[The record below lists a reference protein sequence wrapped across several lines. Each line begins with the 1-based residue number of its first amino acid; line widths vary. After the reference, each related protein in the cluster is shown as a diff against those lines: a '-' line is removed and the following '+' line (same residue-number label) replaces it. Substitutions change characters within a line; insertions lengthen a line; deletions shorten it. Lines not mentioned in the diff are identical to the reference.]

1 MSVNLIPTFVFGSVK
16 HPHLFSEWLPQRKL
30 IFLPHKI
37 TPAQFIKD
45 WAKMIAHT
53 PHAEIMIYNGRAHQY
68 LLRFAKQYKVKINY
82 LGLGF
87 MQELM
92 GYSTDQAPFS
102 FFVDT
107 KNHPYDATSPSVLER
122 VLTQHDFH
130 KNPRWLPFAKMMRYV
145 LLQNIGIQGE
155 PQASA
160 VFAPEQEKIIVFGQC
175 EFDLALRFE
184 TGQSLKLDELID
196 TVISRHPEA
205 KIYYLPALQ
214 ELSARSFSEKL
225 TVLKESD
232 IEVLDPHQSWGIT
245 LLQCQQAYTISSTM
259 GLYALMAGIELT
271 TMGQPFYAGWGM
283 SIDEQPITRRQ
294 RQLTIDELI
303 AGVLIVYSRYHDPVS
318 QRKMTPA
325 QALQSLYHKQA
336 WGTVFDASHEE
347 KPTNTVMQYDSTFEH
362 GAGSVMGEL
371 QKVFITSDLLM
382 TKESEQFSNLRWMSE
397 LLTFPIKEATGLRP
411 IRMTSSLSRAD
422 MFSRIRFFEMSGI
435 KLDISQTQFY
445 FDDALINEQSLS
457 YLAQFVPSDALV
469 VGYELSEQTRRLLTK
484 INVKYIDIW
493 LHPIRF
499 LDDILFGFSSNDD
512 SIFAA
517 LQQFEINA
525 KLYELYAT
533 RLKIQSY
540 KGYKRV
546 DFPVAENSALFI
558 GQTLEDKAVCRKGKM
573 LNLLDFKKRFEE
585 LGTKF
590 STIYYS
596 RHPYVKSGDEDILAY
611 LATQPFAKIVDW
623 PAYQVL
629 SHNNLKYVFSVS
641 SSVVFE
647 ARAFGKKAD
656 FLFQPVINLSNQF
669 GIRNYIS
676 VYQEFI
682 SPHFWS
688 QVLGSVLK
696 VDEDAP
702 RLMYLEGKDK
712 LRDMLAFYWSY
723 RHIDKTEAMRMQL
736 NAVDGGFQKLNKQVQ
751 LEKKKLSAPA
761 AVLAPVKRVD
771 AQAEYQRVVD
781 RMHAVDVVSFDVFDT
796 LLLRPFAKPDDLF
809 IYMQPSVNAIT
820 DRLPDFRAAR
830 LEARKHVPKNQH
842 AGEEVPLLAR
852 YQALGQQYL
861 LTDEQVQALHQLE
874 LDMEEHL
881 ITVRHYGQQ
890 LLEAALQL
898 NKTVVIVSDTFFTQQ
913 FVRKLL
919 TKNGIKGYHK
929 LYTSSKMKLLKA
941 TGNLYPKVL
950 DDLNVVADRVLHIGD
965 NHAVDV
971 KNAEAKGMHA
981 QYLPATVKT
990 LEQHTLLSGHIQ
1002 HDHPIAR
1009 SLHIGLLANRLAD
1022 DPFGLSTP
1030 SYVNAKMSNFGYCLY
1045 GPMLFDFASWV
1056 LRQAKA
1062 DGVEHLFFLAR
1073 DGQIVKK
1080 ACDLLI
1086 ETLAHPPKSTY
1097 LYASRRGI
1105 NVPAMLQLDDV
1116 LALLSVNF
1124 APMTLGALLEQRFG
1138 IERDQV
1144 APMIYQQ
1151 HGFAD
1156 PDQVVRFKDDQEKL
1170 RIFISDI
1177 APMILENAAEERYA
1191 LLAYFEQQGLFQREQ
1206 KKAVVDIGHNGTMQQ
1221 SLCRLADDDVLAG
1234 YYFATYDGIKVL
1246 HDKGL
1251 VARGYAADAIDP
1263 RNKNHPYMK
1272 HILMFELLFL
1282 NDQGSFVRMF
1292 QRDGQFEPKLLPTD
1306 GEESRMAMIRQVHE
1320 GALAFVRDVLGVLGS
1335 QAIDEIFNPEAVLQP
1350 YSTFLS
1356 HPALLD
1362 VELFDQVVFENLY
1375 SGRDYRPV
1383 VSADQQH
1390 SPIWAEGSALLK
1402 LHHAETPK
1410 N

>member
-1 MSVNLIPTFVFGSVK
+1 MSLNLIPTFVFGSVK

-37 TPAQFIKD
+37 TPAQFSND
-45 WAKMIAHT
+45 WSKMIEHM
-53 PHAEIMIYNGRAHQY
+53 PNAEIMIYNGRAHQY
-68 LLRFAKQYKVKINY
+68 LLRFAKQHKIKISY

-92 GYSTDQAPFS
+92 GYDINQAPFS
-102 FFVDT
+102 FFLDT
-107 KNHPYDATSPSVLER
+107 KNHPYDAASPSVLER
-122 VLTQHDFH
+122 VLAQHDFN
-130 KNPRWLPFAKMMRYV
+130 KNPRWLPFAKMMRYL
-145 LLQNIGIQGE
+145 LLQKIGVQSE
-155 PQASA
+155 CESLD
-160 VFAPEQEKIIVFGQC
+160 FEQEKIIVFGQHD
-175 EFDLALRFE
+175 FDLTLKFE
-184 TGQSLKLDELID
+184 AEHGLKTEVFIKNI
-196 TVISRHPEA
+196 ISKHPEA

-214 ELSARSFSEKL
+214 ELLTSQFSEKKDFL
-225 TVLKESD
+225 NQMDVD
-232 IEVLDPHQSWGIT
+232 VLDPHQHWGVT
-245 LLQCQQAYTISSTM
+245 LLQCCCAYTISSTM
-259 GLYALMAGIELT
+259 GLYALMAGIELNI
-271 TMGQPFYAGWGM
+271 MGQPFYAGWGM
-283 SIDEQPITRRQ
+283 SVDHQHIARRQ
-294 RQLTIDELI
+294 RQLTIDELL
-303 AGVLIVYSRYHDPVS
+303 AGALIVYSRYHDPVS

-325 QALQSLYHKQA
+325 QALQSVYHQQA
-336 WGTVFDASHEE
+336 WGAVLDTLHEDRSI
-347 KPTNTVMQYDSTFEH
+347 NTAMLRYDSTFEH
-362 GAGSVMGEL
+362 GVGSVMVKL

-411 IRMTSSLSRAD
+411 IRMTSSLSRTD

-445 FDDALINEQSLS
+445 FDDTQINEQSLS
-457 YLAQFVPSDALV
+457 YLSQFVPSDALII
-469 VGYELSEQTRRLLTK
+469 GYELSEQTRRLLTK

-517 LQQFEINA
+517 IKKFEINE

-533 RLKIQSY
+533 RFKIQSY
-540 KGYKRV
+540 KGYKRI

-585 LGTKF
+585 LGAKF

-669 GIRNYIS
+669 GIRSYIS
-676 VYQEFI
+676 IYQEFV

-688 QVLGSVLK
+688 QVLGSIFK

-723 RHIDKTEAMRMQL
+723 RHIDKTESMRMQL

-751 LEKKKLSAPA
+751 LEKKKISAPL
-761 AVLAPVKRVD
+761 AVLAPVKRID
-771 AQAEYQRVVD
+771 PQAEYQRVVD
-781 RMHAVDVVSFDVFDT
+781 RMHSVDVVSFDVFDT

-809 IYMQPSVNAIT
+809 IYMQPLVNSIT

-830 LEARKHVPKNQH
+830 LEARKHVPRNQY

-861 LTDEQVQALHQLE
+861 LTDEQVQVLHQLE
-874 LDMEEHL
+874 LDMEERL

-898 NKTVVIVSDTFFTQQ
+898 DKTVVIVSDTFFTQQ

-950 DDLNVVADRVLHIGD
+950 DDLNVVANHVLHVGD

-971 KNAEAKGMHA
+971 KNAEAKGIQA

-990 LEQHTLLSGHIQ
+990 LEQQTLLSGQIH

-1030 SYVNAKMSNFGYCLY
+1030 SYVNAKMSDFGYCLY

-1086 ETLAHPPKSTY
+1086 ETVAHPPKSTY

-1151 HGFAD
+1151 HGFSA
-1156 PDQVVRFKDDQEKL
+1156 PDQVVRFKDDKEKL
-1170 RIFISDI
+1170 QLFISDI
-1177 APMILENAAEERYA
+1177 APMILENAAEERHA

-1234 YYFATYDGIKVL
+1234 YYFATYDGIKAL

-1251 VARGYAADAIDP
+1251 IARGYAADAIDP
-1263 RNKNHPYMK
+1263 KNKNHPYMK

-1306 GEESRMAMIRQVHE
+1306 GEESRMAMIRQVHK
-1320 GALAFVRDVLGVLGS
+1320 GALAFVRDVLGVLGA
-1335 QAIDEIFNPEAVLQP
+1335 QATDEIFSPEAVLQP
-1350 YSTFLS
+1350 YSAFLS
-1356 HPALLD
+1356 NPALLD

-1383 VSADQQH
+1383 VSANDVH
-1390 SPIWAEGSALLK
+1390 SPIWVEGSALLK
-1402 LHHAETPK
+1402 LHQATK
-1410 N
+1410 Q